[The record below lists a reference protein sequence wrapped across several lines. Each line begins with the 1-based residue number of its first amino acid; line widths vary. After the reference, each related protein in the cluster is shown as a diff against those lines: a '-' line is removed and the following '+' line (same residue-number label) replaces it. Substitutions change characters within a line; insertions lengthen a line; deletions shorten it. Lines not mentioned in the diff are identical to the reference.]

1 MEMAVDHA
9 TGSTVQ
15 RGNAVTSDAYGN
27 VTTSSAAVEAIRDV
41 ETGVTSVVKEESHAR
56 VDEQGLVAAESSVTQ
71 ITKDEVTGTMVKTV
85 DAIHDENG
93 EVQLLHE
100 EDTVVV
106 DAEGRQ
112 HVIHDADYQA
122 TDAEG
127 HVATKHV
134 HADTVRDEAT
144 GNMLTI
150 TDTT

>member
-1 MEMAVDHA
+1 MPCFAA
-9 TGSTVQ
+9 
-15 RGNAVTSDAYGN
+15 
-27 VTTSSAAVEAIRDV
+27 SAP
-41 ETGVTSVVKEESHAR
+41 
-56 VDEQGLVAAESSVTQ
+56 Q
-71 ITKDEVTGTMVKTV
+71 VTGTMVKTV

-134 HADTVRDEAT
+134 HADTVRLQRLRPWTQCLEC
-144 GNMLTI
+144 
-150 TDTT
+150 